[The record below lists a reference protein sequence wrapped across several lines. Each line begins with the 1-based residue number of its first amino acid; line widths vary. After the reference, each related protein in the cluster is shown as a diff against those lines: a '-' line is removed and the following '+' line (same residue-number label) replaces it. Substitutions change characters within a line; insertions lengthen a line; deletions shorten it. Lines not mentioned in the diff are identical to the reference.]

1 MTICGGTEGINIVDS
16 ITRPVRIGL
25 LGMYA
30 SRNLGDV
37 AIQLAVMGALKTL
50 RTDIEFV
57 GLSQDPEDTAR
68 TFSIPAFASSGVG
81 SMIYPAS
88 PMFPSAVI
96 QPPPRGSITETSPML
111 TIIGKARRKISE
123 WQGAQ
128 LLRRIVGLWKIRRQ
142 MQSLDMLLVSGS
154 GQFDDFWGGPW
165 GQPFRM
171 FAWSVI
177 ARSQGKPVAV
187 FGVGVDEL
195 HTRLGAWFCLQL
207 LERAQLCVVRDN
219 GSRDALRA
227 MGFSGSIEV
236 CPDPA
241 FHLANDSR
249 QASLTTESRFAII
262 SPIARSAW
270 PGMEDEAYDNYLN
283 ALARTADYIQ
293 GHSIQ
298 VRFVCS
304 QTSMDP
310 RIVDRIKL
318 RMENAAETLVV
329 AATTVDE
336 YLAAVR
342 GASVLVGSRLHAL
355 ILAMVA
361 GTPLIA
367 VSGVRKVHQ
376 LFVDIGLPDHAF
388 DIRSLDTPALLARV
402 GEVIGDP
409 EPLQRHVFTTT
420 RKFHPQ
426 LDRQFDRL
434 AQLIPARG

>member
-1 MTICGGTEGINIVDS
+1 
-16 ITRPVRIGL
+16 
-25 LGMYA
+25 MYA

-37 AIQLAVMGALKTL
+37 AIQLAVMGALKSRHSNL
-50 RTDIEFV
+50 EFV
-57 GLSQDPEDTAR
+57 GLSQDPEDTVR
-68 TFSIPAFASSGVG
+68 TFGIPAFAFTGVG
-81 SMIYPAS
+81 SVIYPATPFS
-88 PMFPSAVI
+88 PSTGMPFSPG
-96 QPPPRGSITETSPML
+96 GSISVNLPTL
-111 TIIGKARRKISE
+111 TLLGKIRRKISD
-123 WQGAQ
+123 WRGTH
-128 LLRRIVGLWKIRRQ
+128 LLRRISGLWKIRRQ

-171 FAWSVI
+171 FAWSVV

-195 HTRLGAWFCLQL
+195 HTRLGAWFCLRL
-207 LERAQLCVVRDN
+207 LERTQLCVVRDN
-219 GSRDALRA
+219 GSRDVLRA

-241 FHLANDSR
+241 FHLANDTR
-249 QASLTTESRFAII
+249 QASLCTQSRFAII

-270 PGMEDEAYDNYLN
+270 PGMEDEAYDNYLH

-293 GHSIQ
+293 GHAIQ

-310 RIVDRIKL
+310 QIVNRIKL
-318 RMENAAETLVV
+318 RMESAAETLVV

-376 LFVDIGLPDHAF
+376 LFADIGLPNHAF
-388 DIRSLDTPALLARV
+388 DIRSLDTPALLAQV
-402 GEVIGDP
+402 GEVIRDP
-409 EPLQRHVFTTT
+409 VPHQRQVFATTQ
-420 RKFHPQ
+420 KFRPQ

-434 AQLIPARG
+434 AQLIPAPEKNH